1 MTVAELEARMSNME
15 FIEWAMFYGRRV
27 QDQEMAMG

>member
-1 MTVAELEARMSNME
+1 MTVADLEQRMSNLE

-27 QDQEMAMG
+27 QDQEMATG